1 MERSGDKMKPVLVGI
16 AGDSGSGK
24 STFVKTLS
32 NLLGEENVREICFDD
47 YHSLD
52 REERKAVK
60 ITPLHPRANNL
71 GLAIEHMWLLKQG
84 RKILKPIYDHSTGRF
99 GEPEWVCPVPYII
112 CEGLH
117 TFYFNVLAIQY
128 DLKIYYDTDLEL
140 KIIWKIQRDV
150 LDRGYFAEKVIE
162 EIRERQKDIRNFVE
176 PQSQY
181 ADILLKLRLHSDNFI
196 AVQWNEST
204 DSHWFENLLNEP
216 GSWEVFQEWYGGKK
230 WNVYSIDRK
239 FTLDEVKRSFKIDS
253 SFRIK
258 EKELEPYLV
267 SSLLIATILKQIRD
281 LKDKK
286 EV

>member
-1 MERSGDKMKPVLVGI
+1 MKPVLVGI

-32 NLLGEENVREICFDD
+32 NLLGEKDVKEICFDD

-52 REERKAVK
+52 REERKAIG

-84 RKILKPIYDHSTGRF
+84 KKILKPVYDHSTGKF
-99 GEPEWVCPVPYII
+99 GEPEWIFPMPYII

-117 TFYFNVLAIQY
+117 TFYFSVLAAIY

-150 LDRGYFAEKVIE
+150 IERGYFAERVIE

-181 ADILLKLRLHSDNFI
+181 ADILLKLKPQSDSSEM
-196 AVQWNEST
+196 AVQWNESLE
-204 DSHWFENLLNEP
+204 SNWFKNLLNEP
-216 GSWEVFQEWYGGKK
+216 EKWSPSTEWYGGKK
-230 WNVYSIDRK
+230 WNVYEINSK
-239 FTLDEVKRSFKIDS
+239 FKVEDVKRIFKISDSFKFKD
-253 SFRIK
+253 
-258 EKELEPYLV
+258 KELEPYMITALLV
-267 SSLLIATILKQIRD
+267 ATILKQIRT
-281 LKDKK
+281 LKDQK

>member
-1 MERSGDKMKPVLVGI
+1 MKPVLVGI

-32 NLLGEENVREICFDD
+32 NLLGEKNVREICFDD

-52 REERKAVK
+52 RQERQAVG

-71 GLAIEHMWLLKQG
+71 GLAIEHMWILKQG
-84 RKILKPIYDHSTGRF
+84 KKILKPVYDHSTGKF
-99 GEPEWVCPVPYII
+99 GEPEWVFPVPYII

-117 TFYFNVLAIQY
+117 TFYFSVLASIY

-150 LDRGYFAEKVIE
+150 IERGYFAEKVIE

-181 ADILLKLRLHSDNFI
+181 ADILLKLKPQSNTSEI
-196 AVQWNEST
+196 VVQWNESLE
-204 DSHWFENLLNEP
+204 SNWFKSVLNEP
-216 GSWEVFQEWYGGKK
+216 EGWNSHTEWYGGKK
-230 WNVYSIDRK
+230 WNVYEINSK
-239 FTLDEVKRSFKIDS
+239 FKVDDVKRIFKISESFKFKD
-253 SFRIK
+253 
-258 EKELEPYLV
+258 KELEPYTVTALLV
-267 SSLLIATILKQIRD
+267 ATILKQIRT
-281 LKDKK
+281 LKDQK

>member
-1 MERSGDKMKPVLVGI
+1 MKPVLVGI

-24 STFVKTLS
+24 STFVKTLA
-32 NLLGEENVREICFDD
+32 NLLGEKEVREICFDD

-71 GLAIEHMWLLKQG
+71 GLAIEHMWHLKQG
-84 RKILKPIYDHSTGRF
+84 KKILKPVYDHSTGKF
-99 GEPEWVCPVPYII
+99 GEPEWVFPVLYII

-117 TFYFNVLAIQY
+117 TFYFSVLAVIY

-150 LDRGYFAEKVIE
+150 VERGYFAEKVIE

-181 ADILLKLRLHSDNFI
+181 ADILIKLKLHSNNSI
-196 AVQWNEST
+196 AVQWN
-204 DSHWFENLLNEP
+204 DSIDAQWFKKILNDP
-216 GSWEVFQEWYGGKK
+216 DSWNAVTEWYGGKK
-230 WNVYSIDRK
+230 WNVYEIARPFTIDEAK
-239 FTLDEVKRSFKIDS
+239 KIFKIDS
-253 SFRIK
+253 SFKIK
-258 EKELEPYLV
+258 EKELEPYMLAAVLV
-267 SSLLIATILKQIRD
+267 ASILKQIRN
-281 LKDKK
+281 LKNEK

>member
-1 MERSGDKMKPVLVGI
+1 MGEGEGKMKPVLVGI

-24 STFVKTLS
+24 STFVKTLA
-32 NLLGEENVREICFDD
+32 NLLGTSEVREICFDD

-52 REERKAVK
+52 RQERKAVN

-84 RKILKPIYDHSTGRF
+84 KKILKPVYDHSTGKF
-99 GEPEWVCPVPYII
+99 GEPEWVFPVPYII

-117 TFYFNVLAIQY
+117 TFYFSILASLY

-150 LDRGYFAEKVIE
+150 LERGYFAEKVIE

-181 ADILLKLRLHSDNFI
+181 ADILIKLKLHSHNSNI
-196 AVQWNEST
+196 VVQWNEATDTQWFKNFLVEPDSWKAST
-204 DSHWFENLLNEP
+204 
-216 GSWEVFQEWYGGKK
+216 EWYGGKK
-230 WNVYSIDRK
+230 WNVYEITRN
-239 FTLDEVKRSFKIDS
+239 FTVDEVKRMFKIDS
-253 SFRIK
+253 SLKIK
-258 EKELEPYLV
+258 EKEITPYMLV
-267 SSLLIATILKQIRD
+267 TVLVASMLKQIRS
-281 LKDKK
+281 LK
-286 EV
+286 EG

>member
-1 MERSGDKMKPVLVGI
+1 MKPVLVGI

-24 STFVKTLS
+24 STFVKTLA
-32 NLLGEENVREICFDD
+32 NLLGEKEVREICFDD

-71 GLAIEHMWLLKQG
+71 GLAIEHMWHLKQG
-84 RKILKPIYDHSTGRF
+84 KKILKPVYDHSTGKF
-99 GEPEWVCPVPYII
+99 GEPEWVFPVPYII

-117 TFYFNVLAIQY
+117 TFYFSVLAVIY

-150 LDRGYFAEKVIE
+150 VERGYFAEKVIE

-181 ADILLKLRLHSDNFI
+181 ADILIKLKLHSNNSI
-196 AVQWNEST
+196 AVQWN
-204 DSHWFENLLNEP
+204 DSIDAQWFKKILNDP
-216 GSWEVFQEWYGGKK
+216 DSWNAVTEWYGGKK
-230 WNVYSIDRK
+230 WNVYEIARPFTIDEAK
-239 FTLDEVKRSFKIDS
+239 KIFKIDS
-253 SFRIK
+253 SFKIK
-258 EKELEPYLV
+258 EKELEPYMLAAVLV
-267 SSLLIATILKQIRD
+267 ASILKQIRN
-281 LKDKK
+281 LKNEK